1 MRAPFSVRM
10 HFSKL
15 ALRTRKGQPT
25 TWPRRGGGRKKRFVA
40 PFLTSYWSL
49 RCSAGA
55 RPSTHLL
62 SVRHLP
68 RPPSRS
74 LVQMHDGP
82 KQFDP
87 CCKARRHPHGIGLLT
102 ITAMTAVIA
111 GDLHG
116 ECGPRGVGNRG
127 TTDFESDN
135 ARGTA
140 VVAASAWT
148 TRRSGTIE
156 ANPSEPDPSTIDR
169 NCPRKQTQNE
179 AGKMR
184 RPLLRP
190 SQGWPS
196 KNGRVH
202 LFIAAIASATLRP
215 RASAGRVIR
224 PLPA

>member
-49 RCSAGA
+49 RCSAGV
-55 RPSTHLL
+55 RPSTHLH

-127 TTDFESDN
+127 TTDCESDH
-135 ARGTA
+135 ARGDGCSCGVGMDDATIQHLRSQS
-140 VVAASAWT
+140 VRTRSKHDRSELSAET
-148 TRRSGTIE
+148 NARRSGKNAETLTSPKSRLAVEKWQSKSLEFI
-156 ANPSEPDPSTIDR
+156 SS
-169 NCPRKQTQNE
+169 
-179 AGKMR
+179 
-184 RPLLRP
+184 LLR
-190 SQGWPS
+190 
-196 KNGRVH
+196 
-202 LFIAAIASATLRP
+202 
-215 RASAGRVIR
+215 
-224 PLPA
+224 